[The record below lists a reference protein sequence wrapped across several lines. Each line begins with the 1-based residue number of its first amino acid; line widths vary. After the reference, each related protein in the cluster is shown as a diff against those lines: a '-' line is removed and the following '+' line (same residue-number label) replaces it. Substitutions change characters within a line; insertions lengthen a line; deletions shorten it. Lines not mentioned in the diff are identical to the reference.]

1 MGTFLITDSLM
12 QTNVGGKVLKDDMS
26 GDGFKLEKDIPLE
39 LLCMINSIASEELF
53 YQLEMEDII
62 LCE

>member
-39 LLCMINSIASEELF
+39 LLCMITSIASEELF
-53 YQLEMEDII
+53 YKLEMEDII
-62 LCE
+62 

>member
-1 MGTFLITDSLM
+1 MGTFLITDSLL

-53 YQLEMEDII
+53 YKLEMEDII